1 MPRLTQPLA
10 PESRF
15 HSLSTGFNKRECAQ
29 KLLEK
34 PAMPPGLLLFLQHV
48 GLALRLHSTMPVDPL
63 EAVMHVEAAIAASTD
78 EISPEVLLSIAYI
91 ESRYEPMALSRIEG
105 KHRVLGVYLG
115 SQPPKRWKKG
125 TSLHCGPLQ
134 TYALTW
140 DECVRQRDLGVAYA
154 SASKQLST
162 WLRDRR
168 VRGDLTRALAGY
180 GCGNHGVK
188 TGKCNRYPGRV
199 LWQARRIASNR
210 PVPGPV

>member
-1 MPRLTQPLA
+1 
-10 PESRF
+10 
-15 HSLSTGFNKRECAQ
+15 
-29 KLLEK
+29 
-34 PAMPPGLLLFLQHV
+34 MPPGLLLFLQHV

-63 EAVMHVEAAIAASTD
+63 EAVMHVQAAIEASTD
-78 EISPEVLLSIAYI
+78 QISPEVLLAIAYV
-91 ESRYEPMALSRIEG
+91 ESRYEPLALSRIEG
-105 KHRVLGVYLG
+105 KKRKLGMYLPDE
-115 SQPPKRWKKG
+115 PPKNWKQG

-140 DECVRQRDLGVAYA
+140 DECLGMRRSLHTAYA
-154 SASKQLST
+154 AGAKQLST

-199 LWQARRIASNR
+199 LWQARRIASSLPAR
-210 PVPGPV
+210 GRA